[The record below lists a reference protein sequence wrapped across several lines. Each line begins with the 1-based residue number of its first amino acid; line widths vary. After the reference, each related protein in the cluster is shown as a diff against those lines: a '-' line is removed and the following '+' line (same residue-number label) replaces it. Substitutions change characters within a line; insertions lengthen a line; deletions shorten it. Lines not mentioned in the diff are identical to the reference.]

1 MRSHP
6 RAAEH
11 LERLFLS
18 TPEGTRTWPPPDP
31 TTSLFRTMEPTPTI
45 AAFVRTLRFG
55 YEHLSEPVDERILP
69 DGAAHLVFVMPAM
82 PEESGRDAHA
92 VLLGASASATRVQL
106 EGSLRHVEVEL
117 HAGATMA
124 LFGVAAADLSDHAV
138 ALEDVSASLT
148 GEIFESMGGAEGPL
162 EAAATAVRR
171 VLARRL
177 VAHEHPP
184 PIVGAAIARIRR
196 SSRLRVRDLAN
207 ELGVSERRLEQLFR
221 LHVGLSPKRAMRLA
235 RFQRLLMRC
244 AASSKRPA
252 SWAQLALEAGFADQ
266 SHLSND
272 VHAISGLTPVALAS
286 AAGFGFLQD

>member
-6 RAAEH
+6 RVAEH

-18 TPEGTRTWPPPDP
+18 TLEGTRTWPPPDP
-31 TTSLFRTMEPTPTI
+31 ATSRFRTMEPTPTV
-45 AAFVRTLRFG
+45 APFVRTLRFG
-55 YEHLSEPVDERILP
+55 YEHLSQPVDERILP
-69 DGAAHLVFVMPAM
+69 DGAAHLVFVMPT
-82 PEESGRDAHA
+82 ESGREAHA

-124 LFGVAAADLSDHAV
+124 LFGIAAADLSERAV
-138 ALEDVSASLT
+138 SLEDVSASLMQ
-148 GEIFESMGGAEGPL
+148 EIFESIGGADGPL
-162 EAAATAVRR
+162 EAAAIAARR

-177 VAHEHPP
+177 DAQERPP
-184 PIVGAAIARIRR
+184 PIVGAAIARIRG
-196 SSRLRVRDLAN
+196 SSGRLRVRDLAD

-244 AASSKRPA
+244 AASTERPA
-252 SWAQLALEAGFADQ
+252 SWARVALEAGFADQ

-272 VHAISGLTPVALAS
+272 VHAISGLTPVALAN

>member
-6 RAAEH
+6 RVAEH

-18 TPEGTRTWPPPDP
+18 TLEGTRTWPPPDP
-31 TTSLFRTMEPTPTI
+31 ATSRFRTMEPTPTV
-45 AAFVRTLRFG
+45 APFVRTLRFG
-55 YEHLSEPVDERILP
+55 YEHLSQPVDERILP
-69 DGAAHLVFVMPAM
+69 DGAAHLVFVMPT
-82 PEESGRDAHA
+82 ESGREAHA

-124 LFGVAAADLSDHAV
+124 LFGIAAADLSERAV
-138 ALEDVSASLT
+138 SLEDVCASLMQ
-148 GEIFESMGGAEGPL
+148 EIFESIGGADGPL
-162 EAAATAVRR
+162 EAAAIAARR

-177 VAHEHPP
+177 DAQERPP
-184 PIVGAAIARIRR
+184 PIVGAAIARIRG
-196 SSRLRVRDLAN
+196 SSLAD

-244 AASSKRPA
+244 AASTERPA
-252 SWAQLALEAGFADQ
+252 SWARVALEAGFADQ

-272 VHAISGLTPVALAS
+272 VHAISGLTPVALAN

>member
-1 MRSHP
+1 
-6 RAAEH
+6 
-11 LERLFLS
+11 
-18 TPEGTRTWPPPDP
+18 
-31 TTSLFRTMEPTPTI
+31 MEPTPTI

-69 DGAAHLVFVMPAM
+69 DGAAHLVFVMPT
-82 PEESGRDAHA
+82 ESGRAAHA

-124 LFGVAAADLSDHAV
+124 LFGIAAADLCDRAV
-138 ALEDVSASLT
+138 SLEEVSASLMH
-148 GEIFESMGGAEGPL
+148 EIFESIGGAEGSL

-177 VAHEHPP
+177 DAHEPPP
-184 PIVGAAIARIRR
+184 PIVGAAIARIRGAD
-196 SSRLRVRDLAN
+196 RLRVRELAD
-207 ELGVSERRLEQLFR
+207 ELVVSERRLEQLFR

-244 AASSKRPA
+244 AASSERPA
-252 SWAQLALEAGFADQ
+252 SWARVALEAGFADQ